1 MDYNEALKERNE
13 ELAGIKEDLQASKSR
28 VAEFDLRLAELGAE
42 LNTISQQKTETI
54 ASQNAAL
61 KTVYSLEQE
70 IEKIQEQIALKIFN
84 EKVDGLLSQQKDFW
98 VALKERLIYQSH
110 NHATALVGFGEQPDP
125 DELISKVRR
134 EVARPTAFNREMV
147 AVRGAEK
154 TYSEVLRGLCEA
166 KVKGTGPSAA
176 EKQETTRVIDKLLF
190 HPDFEKRWNK

>member
-1 MDYNEALKERNE
+1 DY
-13 ELAGIKEDLQASKSR
+13 ASKKDVKVINSIEGGLHNLLMTR
-28 VAEFDLRLAELGAE
+28 GDA
-42 LNTISQQKTETI
+42 QKI
-54 ASQNAAL
+54 MRAR
-61 KTVYSLEQE
+61 
-70 IEKIQEQIALKIFN
+70 
-84 EKVDGLLSQQKDFW
+84 LSQQKDFW

-110 NHATALVGFGEQPDP
+110 NHATALVGFGEQPNP
-125 DELISKVRR
+125 DELISRVRR

-154 TYSEVLRGLCEA
+154 TYSEVLRGLCET